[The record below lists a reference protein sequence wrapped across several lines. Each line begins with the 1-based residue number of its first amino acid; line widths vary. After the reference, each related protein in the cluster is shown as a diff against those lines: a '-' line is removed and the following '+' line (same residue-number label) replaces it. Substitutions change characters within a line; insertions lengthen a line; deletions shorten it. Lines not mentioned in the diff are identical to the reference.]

1 MGEGYGEDYLPRAP
15 FQLSSFSRVLSKD
28 SQFPFWYICLLKVF
42 VSFVR
47 AFTFLDGVG
56 GLLKAS
62 GFLLWNSDF
71 SFKGA
76 MTWYCASQFSG

>member
-1 MGEGYGEDYLPRAP
+1 MGEGYGEDYLQRAP

-28 SQFPFWYICLLKVF
+28 SQFPFWYMCLLKVF

-56 GLLKAS
+56 GLI
-62 GFLLWNSDF
+62 
-71 SFKGA
+71 KG
-76 MTWYCASQFSG
+76 